1 MKYDP
6 NEEYDKWVERVRIY
20 EYGLALQRI
29 AEGEPAVQVIEE
41 LSRRMTEKM
50 LHPWLVAIKETVSE
64 RWTDEDNRESARR
77 YKEQYLDRYG
87 PVADHVIDEDQVDK
101 KID

>member
-6 NEEYDKWVERVRIY
+6 NEDYSKWVERVRIY
-20 EYGLALQRI
+20 EYGIALQRI
-29 AEGEPAVQVIEE
+29 AEGEPAEQVIEE

-50 LHPWLVAIKETVSE
+50 LHPWLVAIKEHSVE
-64 RWTDEDNRESARR
+64 KANYDPEESKKN
-77 YKEQYLDRYG
+77 YKESYLERFG
-87 PVADHVIDEDQVDK
+87 PVADHVIDEDHVDK

>member
-6 NEEYDKWVERVRIY
+6 NEDYDQWVERVRIY
-20 EYGLALQRI
+20 EYGIALQRI
-29 AEGEPAVQVIEE
+29 AQGEPVVEIVEE
-41 LSRRMTEKM
+41 MSRRISDKL
-50 LHPWLVAIKETVSE
+50 LHPWLLKIKENSE
-64 RWTDEDNRESARR
+64 LQAEYDAEASKKS
-77 YKEQYLDRYG
+77 YKENYLDRFG